1 MFTMVQKLWL
11 TVVCAVF
18 VTVSFLYF
26 VSLYSYEKLYVD
38 NLKDSLVMEGK
49 RLSAQYDKREGI
61 SIFEEKVRA
70 FDQISSSDVLFRIEP
85 T

>member
-38 NLKDSLVMEGK
+38 NLKDSLVMEGSVFL
-49 RLSAQYDKREGI
+49 RNMISAKEYQ
-61 SIFEEKVRA
+61 F
-70 FDQISSSDVLFRIEP
+70 
-85 T
+85 

>member
-49 RLSAQYDKREGI
+49 RLAAQYDKREGI
-61 SIFEEKVRA
+61 SILKRK
-70 FDQISSSDVLFRIEP
+70 
-85 T
+85 

>member
-11 TVVCAVF
+11 TVVCAVC

-38 NLKDSLVMEGK
+38 NLKASLVMEGK
-49 RLSAQYDKREGI
+49 SLALNMISVKEYQLLKR
-61 SIFEEKVRA
+61 K
-70 FDQISSSDVLFRIEP
+70 
-85 T
+85 

>member
-38 NLKDSLVMEGK
+38 NLKDSLVMEGSVLLRNMISVKEYQFLK
-49 RLSAQYDKREGI
+49 RK
-61 SIFEEKVRA
+61 
-70 FDQISSSDVLFRIEP
+70 
-85 T
+85 

>member
-49 RLSAQYDKREGI
+49 RLLCAI
-61 SIFEEKVRA
+61 
-70 FDQISSSDVLFRIEP
+70 
-85 T
+85 

>member
-49 RLSAQYDKREGI
+49 RLLRNMISAKEYQLLKR
-61 SIFEEKVRA
+61 K
-70 FDQISSSDVLFRIEP
+70 
-85 T
+85 

>member
-38 NLKDSLVMEGK
+38 NLKDSLVMEGSVLL
-49 RLSAQYDKREGI
+49 RNMI
-61 SIFEEKVRA
+61 SVKEYQF
-70 FDQISSSDVLFRIEP
+70 
-85 T
+85 